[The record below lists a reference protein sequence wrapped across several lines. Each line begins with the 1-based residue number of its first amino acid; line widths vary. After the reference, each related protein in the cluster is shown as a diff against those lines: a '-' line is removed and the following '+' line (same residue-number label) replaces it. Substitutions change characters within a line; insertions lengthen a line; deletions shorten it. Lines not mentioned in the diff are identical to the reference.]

1 MFGGTITRSNRYAD
15 GATDPLLA
23 SGFRLNRNLDAC
35 DEVAT
40 QTAHSLPLCPPGQ
53 ASRAIKLM
61 SINAVVD
68 LNLMG
73 SYVRDLRTV

>member
-1 MFGGTITRSNRYAD
+1 MSFEQDRGHCWPIPSKA
-15 GATDPLLA
+15 
-23 SGFRLNRNLDAC
+23 
-35 DEVAT
+35 
-40 QTAHSLPLCPPGQ
+40 LPLAGDVDRQSDLLRRQ

-73 SYVRDLRTV
+73 SYVRDLRTI